1 MAKKPKTTRK
11 SASSRGKK
19 VARKAARSRK
29 AARGTRRA
37 ARPAMRMKEINLKPL
52 HESLAALQS
61 GLRSR
66 GESGA
71 QDAMDQIT
79 ATMAAIERQCAPVMI
94 ITVPDI

>member
-1 MAKKPKTTRK
+1 
-11 SASSRGKK
+11 
-19 VARKAARSRK
+19 
-29 AARGTRRA
+29 
-37 ARPAMRMKEINLKPL
+37 MRMKEINLKPL

-79 ATMAAIERQCAPVMI
+79 ETMAAIERQCAPVMI